1 MNPANAFFRY
11 MLGFLTFIS
20 VSLVLTFAVGFY
32 EANQSIEK
40 QTAAAIQAM
49 LEQK

>member
-1 MNPANAFFRY
+1 

-20 VSLVLTFAVGFY
+20 VSLVLTFVVGFY
-32 EANQSIEK
+32 EANQSLEK

-49 LEQK
+49 FESKNEGTR